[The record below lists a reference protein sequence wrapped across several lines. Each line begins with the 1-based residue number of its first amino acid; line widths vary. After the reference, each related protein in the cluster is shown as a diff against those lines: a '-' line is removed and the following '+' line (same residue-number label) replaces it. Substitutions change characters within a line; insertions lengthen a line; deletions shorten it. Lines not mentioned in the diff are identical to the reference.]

1 MSNPF
6 KAVLEKANELS
17 AIKAESYEVK
27 RAQRVAEIKDQAAE
41 ADRRMDMR
49 YKENRVGK

>member
-6 KAVLEKANELS
+6 QSVLEKANELS
-17 AIKAESYEVK
+17 AIKAKAYEV
-27 RAQRVAEIKDQAAE
+27 QRSARVSELRELAAE

-49 YKENRVGK
+49 YKENRQGK